1 MSTARRSTI
10 VRAISIEI
18 DPRTLNAA
26 DGHGWTVGGLG
37 AGGGGQESQLAALLE
52 FEGLAELKKTA
63 RE

>member
-1 MSTARRSTI
+1 